1 MAAEQGNEYSKER
14 LEILLADNIKEKTN
28 EDSSTSKF
36 ITKKVKDE
44 DVIEKKIEEKINIT
58 NETQVQAKFIPIEE
72 FSEIITKTKLKK
84 NYTSDSQT
92 IMILD
97 EGIEI
102 YAIKELVNENI
113 LGTWVNIEV
122 EIENQILSGFVL
134 KDKIALNEQ
143 IPIKQMIKYMIL
155 NGVNTMQLL
164 LVIIFMI
171 KTIQIY
177 QI

>member
-1 MAAEQGNEYSKER
+1 MAADQGNDYSKER
-14 LEILLADNIKEKTN
+14 LEVLLVDNIKEETSD
-28 EDSSTSKF
+28 ESSSEQY

-44 DVIEKKIEEKINIT
+44 DVIEKKIEEKINII

-113 LGTWVNIEV
+113 LGTWINI
-122 EIENQILSGFVL
+122 
-134 KDKIALNEQ
+134 
-143 IPIKQMIKYMIL
+143 
-155 NGVNTMQLL
+155 
-164 LVIIFMI
+164 
-171 KTIQIY
+171 
-177 QI
+177 